1 MKWRIAL
8 VSLIGLG
15 VIAGGVWYFGIRTAS
30 PQDNPTTEAAKPSI
44 VSAEKK
50 MEKKEEEKAMT
61 IRNVT
66 DKTIDY
72 SIRSIVPEGEPIIK
86 SIKVGAVDRYPGDSD
101 MKIFFR
107 RAGETVSYH
116 LDKGMPYSFRYDEN
130 DDLELY
136 DGSHGRVDQVD
147 LAPFVPTPMLVVEK
161 MLKMAQVDKDD
172 IVYDLGCGDG
182 RIVIRAAKIYGARGV
197 GIDLDPRRIMES
209 QFAAKEAGVEKLVE
223 FRMEDATK
231 SDFSEATV
239 VTMYLLTESN
249 RLLRPELERQL
260 SPGAY
265 VVSHNYPIPGWEE
278 KEVEFVT
285 IMDAIGEEHYIYLY
299 QR

>member
-1 MKWRIAL
+1 MKWKITVASLIAL
-8 VSLIGLG
+8 VI
-15 VIAGGVWYFGIRTAS
+15 IAVAVWYFGFRTAS
-30 PQDNPTTEAAKPSI
+30 PQDNPTTVAPKASI
-44 VSAEKK
+44 VAPEKK
-50 MEKKEEEKAMT
+50 VEKGELT

-72 SIRSIVPEGEPIIK
+72 SIRSLIPEDEPMMK
-86 SIKVGAVDRYPGDSD
+86 SIKVGAVDRYLGNSD

-107 RAGETVSYH
+107 RAGETVSYL

-147 LAPFVPTPMLVVEK
+147 LAPFVPTPMVVVEK
-161 MLKMAQVDKDD
+161 MLEMAQVDEDD

-182 RIVIRAAKIYGARGV
+182 RILIMAAKTYGARGV

-209 QFAAKEAGVEKLVE
+209 QFGAEEAGVEKLVE

-231 SDFSEATV
+231 ADFTEATV
-239 VTMYLLTESN
+239 VTLYLLTESN
-249 RLLRPELERQL
+249 RLLRPEFERQL

-278 KEVEFVT
+278 KEIEFVT
-285 IMDAIGEEHYIYLY
+285 IMDAVGEEHDIYLY